1 MCVGCPGNNSIFGN
15 SSQFIKFQGSDII
28 AVEGINTVERLIGSD
43 IRIPYKQILK
53 SRIILK
59 AGQVNYLLNH
69 LGLGD
74 NATFLCIK
82 AVYNKS
88 SVNEEDNYIEWNF
101 SDDFS
106 NTYTMNQIMVLTGNS
121 SNRIKQLY
129 LNNPSTKYSVVLDI
143 MVAVIDEEYT
153 FFNDTVNQS
162 GTSFTG
168 LSYTDIETYIVGE
181 SIVVNDVNSRPLVYI
196 NLSTINLIS
205 RTSNVISIDDE
216 TLGSLIL
223 VFLTEF
229 DAIQANSILSYVI
242 SNPDINISNISP
254 LVDIIDPILY
264 FYSYVGNTSSGYTIS
279 SYLTSSLPAYA
290 GGATYSTMGYTF
302 STSISLSIYG
312 TNSVI
317 DKDVLSTLL
326 IDYIQDDRDG
336 TMSITTSNITLLG
349 TNSTEVSSI
358 TSTGTYSM
366 IFDFSDIAQ
375 NYLDGVII
383 YLDITT

>member
-264 FYSYVGNTSSGYTIS
+264 FYSYVGNTASGYTIS

-290 GGATYSTMGYTF
+290 GGATYSNMGYTF

-375 NYLDGVII
+375 NYLDGVIV

>member
-264 FYSYVGNTSSGYTIS
+264 FYSYVGNTASGYTIS

-290 GGATYSTMGYTF
+290 GGATYSNMGYTF

>member
-28 AVEGINTVERLIGSD
+28 AVEGVNTVERLIGSD
-43 IRIPYKQILK
+43 IRIPYKQLLK

-59 AGQVNYLLNH
+59 PGQINYLLNH
-69 LGLGD
+69 LGIGD

-82 AVYNKS
+82 ATYNTQ
-88 SVNEEDNYIEWNF
+88 SVNEEDNYVSWNF
-101 SDDFS
+101 YDDFS
-106 NTYTMNQIMVLTGNS
+106 NIYSMNQIMVLTGNS

-129 LNNPSTKYSVVLDI
+129 LTNPNTKYSVVLDV
-143 MVAVIDEEYT
+143 MVGVIDNTYS

-181 SIVVNDVNSRPLVYI
+181 SIVINDINSRPLIYI
-196 NLSTINLIS
+196 NLSSINSLS
-205 RTSNVISIDDE
+205 RTSNILTIDDE

-229 DAIQANSILSYVI
+229 DSEQAHSLLSYVI
-242 SNPDINISNISP
+242 SNPSIDIADINPIY
-254 LVDIIDPILY
+254 DTIDPILY
-264 FYSYVGNTSSGYTIS
+264 FYTHVGNTASGYTIS
-279 SYLTSSLPAYA
+279 SYLTSSIPAYA
-290 GGATYSTMGYTF
+290 GGYTYSTMGYTF
-302 STSISLSIYG
+302 STSLSLSIYG
-312 TNSVI
+312 TNSSI
-317 DKDVLSTLL
+317 DKDTLSSLL
-326 IDYIQDDRDG
+326 IDYIYDNRDG
-336 TMSITTSNITLLG
+336 TMSITTSNINLYG
-349 TNSTEVSSI
+349 TNSTEVSHI

-383 YLDITT
+383 YLDIIS